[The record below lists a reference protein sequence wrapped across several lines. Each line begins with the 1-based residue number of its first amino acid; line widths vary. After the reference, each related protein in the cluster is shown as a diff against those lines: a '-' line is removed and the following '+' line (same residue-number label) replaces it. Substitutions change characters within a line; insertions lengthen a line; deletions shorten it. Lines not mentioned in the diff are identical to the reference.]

1 MWLDPWCVVINKNE
15 LVKAVRALNAAGRPA
30 RADTVSIALGA
41 IADDGRHWDLM
52 AVADDLA
59 ELESLG
65 KLERAAAF
73 DWEGVDPPPKAHLV
87 RSAPRAIVSGQS
99 AKQPPASPLRFGGR
113 GQAHPHGGSACPT
126 QRVGRPAAARGDSAS
141 TRRAGDPNHRS
152 PALLTPEVASGRSLL
167 PREVPAVCADSA
179 RG

>member
-1 MWLDPWCVVINKNE
+1 VWLEQWRVVIDKDE

-30 RADTVSIALGA
+30 RADTVSIELGA

-73 DWEGVDPPPKAHLV
+73 EWEGVGPPPKAL
-87 RSAPRAIVSGQS
+87 IWYE
-99 AKQPPASPLRFGGR
+99 AS
-113 GQAHPHGGSACPT
+113 
-126 QRVGRPAAARGDSAS
+126 
-141 TRRAGDPNHRS
+141 
-152 PALLTPEVASGRSLL
+152 
-167 PREVPAVCADSA
+167 REQ
-179 RG
+179 

>member
-1 MWLDPWCVVINKNE
+1 MGPYGPRSLRACSQSRTHLTDRFKRVPVWLEPWRVVIDKDE

-30 RADTVSIALGA
+30 RADTVSIELGA

-73 DWEGVDPPPKAHLV
+73 EWEGVGPPPKALIWYE
-87 RSAPRAIVSGQS
+87 APREQ
-99 AKQPPASPLRFGGR
+99 
-113 GQAHPHGGSACPT
+113 
-126 QRVGRPAAARGDSAS
+126 
-141 TRRAGDPNHRS
+141 
-152 PALLTPEVASGRSLL
+152 
-167 PREVPAVCADSA
+167 
-179 RG
+179 

>member
-1 MWLDPWCVVINKNE
+1 VLKAWCVVIDKDE

-30 RADTVSIALGA
+30 RADTVSIELGA

-73 DWEGVDPPPKAHLV
+73 EWEGVGPPPKALIWYE
-87 RSAPRAIVSGQS
+87 APREQ
-99 AKQPPASPLRFGGR
+99 
-113 GQAHPHGGSACPT
+113 
-126 QRVGRPAAARGDSAS
+126 
-141 TRRAGDPNHRS
+141 
-152 PALLTPEVASGRSLL
+152 
-167 PREVPAVCADSA
+167 
-179 RG
+179 